1 MNICRENKKIEIA
14 VIVLC
19 ICILLPLL
27 IISAYNRASA
37 DDYDYAILTHQVVEN
52 GGNVFQLIGAAF
64 DTTVKFYN
72 SWQGLYTSAF
82 ILSLQ
87 PAIFGESYYALS
99 APIVMLFA
107 FACMFASIH
116 ILNKRFLKR
125 SMLFT
130 AAASLTLLTVL
141 ILWLPSATEG
151 LFWFNGA
158 MNYMPFVFLD
168 LLNLCLLLE
177 AYCSEKKVK
186 RYALIGVC
194 TLLSFLISGGNH
206 VTAFANILFLLV
218 ITAAMLIWKK
228 RFYWSALP
236 FASAVIG
243 FLVMYLAPGTA
254 IRQAQDGHG
263 TQGIMDTVLATIEHM
278 RHILGD
284 WVNLIWLLSLLL
296 ITPIA
301 IEIAVKN
308 KGNFSKRFPVL
319 PVLVSL
325 AVICGMFCVPYL
337 PLGYFGEERV
347 TNVIW
352 VTFMMSS
359 WFNYVLIWG
368 YLIANEYVSVEKLQ
382 AIKHLPIIKTA
393 VIVVCLLGLFIF
405 QDGVESSNSYEAIVE
420 LKDGV
425 AQRYCEEMD
434 ARFELYHNDELDVVA
449 VPFLTVK
456 SDLLFFA
463 DFGLNPDAWPNTSI
477 GEYYQKRIYLVP

>member
-87 PAIFGESYYALS
+87 PAIFGEGYYALS

-107 FACMFASIH
+107 FACMFASVH

-158 MNYMPFVFLD
+158 MNYMPFAFLN

-218 ITAAMLIWKK
+218 ITAAMLILKK
-228 RFYWSALP
+228 RFYWSAFP

-254 IRQAQDGHG
+254 IRQEANGRG
-263 TQGIMDTVLATIEHM
+263 TQGVLDTVWETIKHM
-278 RHILGD
+278 RYILGD
-284 WVNLIWLLSLLL
+284 WVDLIWVLSLLL

-301 IEIAVKN
+301 IEFAIKN
-308 KGNFSKRFPVL
+308 KERLSKRFPIL
-319 PVLVSL
+319 PIIVSL

-337 PLGYFGEERV
+337 PLAFFGEGRL

-352 VTFMMSS
+352 ITFMMSS

-368 YLIANEYVSVEKLQ
+368 YLIANEYVSVERLQ
-382 AIKHLPIIKTA
+382 AIKHLQIIKT
-393 VIVVCLLGLFIF
+393 VLIVACLLGLFIF

-425 AQRYCEEMD
+425 AQSYCEEMD
-434 ARFELYHNDELDVVA
+434 ARFELYNDEELSVVA
-449 VPFLTVK
+449 VPSLKVK
-456 SDLLFFA
+456 SELLFFA
-463 DFGLNPDAWPNTSI
+463 DLGTDPKVWPNTSI
-477 GEYYQKRIYLVP
+477 SEYYRKDIYLVP

>member
-27 IISAYNRASA
+27 IISTYNRASA

-107 FACMFASIH
+107 FVCMLVSVH
-116 ILNKRFLKR
+116 ILNKHFLKR
-125 SMLFT
+125 SALFT
-130 AAASLTLLTVL
+130 VAASLTLLTVL

-158 MNYMPFVFLD
+158 MNYMPFVFLN

-186 RYALIGVC
+186 RYALISVC

-206 VTAFANILFLLV
+206 VTAFANILFLLA

-254 IRQAQDGHG
+254 IRQASEGNH
-263 TQGIMDTVLATIEHM
+263 TQGVGATVLATVNHM
-278 RHILGD
+278 RYILGD
-284 WVNLIWLLSLLL
+284 WIDLIWLLSLLL

-301 IEIAVKN
+301 IEFAVKN
-308 KGNFSKRFPVL
+308 KEKLSKRFPIF
-319 PVLVSL
+319 PILVSI

-337 PLGYFGEERV
+337 PLGNFGAGRV

-352 VTFMMSS
+352 ITFMMCS
-359 WFNYVLIWG
+359 WFNYVLIWS
-368 YLIANEYVSVEKLQ
+368 YLIANEYVSVEKLRG
-382 AIKHLPIIKTA
+382 IKHLQIIKT
-393 VIVVCLLGLFIF
+393 VLIVACLLGLFIF
-405 QDGVESSNSYEAIVE
+405 QDGVESSNSYKAIVE

-425 AQRYCEEMD
+425 AQSYCEEMD
-434 ARFELYHNDELDVVA
+434 ARFELYNSDELQVVA
-449 VPFLTVK
+449 VPSLKVR
-456 SDLLFFA
+456 SELLFFA
-463 DFGLNPDAWPNTSI
+463 DLGTDPKVWPNTSI
-477 GEYYQKRIYLVP
+477 SEYYRKSIYLIP